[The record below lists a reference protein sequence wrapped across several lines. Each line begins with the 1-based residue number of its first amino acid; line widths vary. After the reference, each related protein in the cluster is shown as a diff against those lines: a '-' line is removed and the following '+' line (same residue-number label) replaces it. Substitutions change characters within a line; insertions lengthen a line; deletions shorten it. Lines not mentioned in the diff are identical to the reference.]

1 VLIIVQARTS
11 SQRFPNKVLFKLKN
25 KPIIIHVLN
34 RLKKSK
40 FKNDIVVSTSID
52 KSDDKL
58 VNFLKT
64 KKIKFF
70 RGDLNNVAKRLY
82 MTSLKFKKKFF
93 IRVSADSPLI
103 DTEIMD
109 QLITIHKKK
118 NYKNY
123 DVITNVFPR
132 TFSKGMSFEIIKR
145 NIIQANL
152 KNMSIYEKEH
162 VTKFFY
168 NNPKKFK
175 IKNLINLNK
184 KKYSIDLTVD
194 RKVDLKK
201 IRKYL

>member
-1 VLIIVQARTS
+1 MSLVNGCPV
-11 SQRFPNKVLFKLKN
+11 F
-25 KPIIIHVLN
+25 
-34 RLKKSK
+34 
-40 FKNDIVVSTSID
+40 DIVVSTSID

-70 RGDLNNVAKRLY
+70 RGDLNNVAERLY